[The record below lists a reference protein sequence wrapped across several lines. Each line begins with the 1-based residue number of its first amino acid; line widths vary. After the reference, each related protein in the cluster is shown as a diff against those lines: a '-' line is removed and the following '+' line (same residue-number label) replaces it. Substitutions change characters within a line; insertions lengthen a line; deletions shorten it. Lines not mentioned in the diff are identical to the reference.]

1 MPFGFTDYG
10 AYSVPDYTGGSTG
23 PLRAGG
29 GTVTAP
35 SRAQSFDWQGATAS
49 IAGSLISGFF
59 ESRAQSAQIASN
71 ARQQE
76 SSARYASYMQDV
88 DRYNQKQDRRWLEQ
102 GMAAYR
108 PMYGGSAT
116 AAAPVFTDPG
126 TRPVDPYT
134 RPRG

>member
-1 MPFGFTDYG
+1 MPFTGSFTVPDYG
-10 AYSVPDYTGGSTG
+10 ASSYGVANTHSGTPGGVPNT
-23 PLRAGG
+23 RA
-29 GTVTAP
+29 
-35 SRAQSFDWQGATAS
+35 SFDWQGATAT

-59 ESRAQSAQIASN
+59 ESRNQSAQIASN

-88 DRYNQKQDRRWLEQ
+88 DRHNQQQDRRWLEQ

-108 PMYGGSAT
+108 SMYGGSASGP
-116 AAAPVFTDPG
+116 APVLTDPG